1 MKLFILYLFSFQAFI
16 FPQIKPVPGLFS
28 KEEIQNAIE
37 LLGSDSLGGR
47 GTGTQGEAI
56 AAEYIGHQLKNMN
69 ITPVGTDNSYYQFIP
84 LLGNIPLKSSNLI
97 INSGNKK
104 YHSKLDKDYLMYT
117 AGEQTFIPNP
127 LPLVF
132 VGYGI
137 IAPEFDYNDYQSV
150 NVEGKIAVML
160 SGEPSSDDPEFFYGR
175 EETIYSRPD
184 AKQRLAISRGASG
197 SIIIPYKKD
206 WDKSFWEHFKMQ
218 FAFENV
224 NLPYNAANNFSILFN
239 PLRAGIL
246 FSGSGY
252 SLKDVYSMHKKNSMK
267 SFPLKTELSFSGK
280 FKEREFT
287 SKNIIGMIEG
297 NDPVLKDSYLIISAH
312 YDHLG
317 IGPAVKGDSV
327 YNGVQDNA
335 MGVAALLQLA
345 KALKKHQSEI
355 KRSVIFIFLT
365 GEEKGLIGS
374 SYYVAHPVVPL
385 YKTIADIN
393 VDGIASFDEFKSI
406 IGIGTEFSSLNKFF
420 GNTAER
426 TGLKI
431 GKIPDIFDRSNA
443 FYLSDQLSFALA
455 GIPSIITMDG
465 IDYKHLSKEE
475 GIERFINYSEKV
487 YHTPFD
493 DLSQK
498 IDFNA
503 SIEHINFLYNL
514 IFNLVNSKETPEWN
528 EGTPFINARLRSIA
542 EKK

>member
-1 MKLFILYLFSFQAFI
+1 MKLVILYLFLFQVLI
-16 FPQIKPVPGLFS
+16 FPQVREMPDLFS
-28 KEEIQNAIE
+28 KEEIKKTIE
-37 LLGSDSLGGR
+37 TLGSDSLGGR
-47 GTGTQGEAI
+47 GTGTQGEEI
-56 AAEYIGHQLKNMN
+56 AAEYIGRKLKSFG
-69 ITPVGTDNSYYQFIP
+69 ITPFGTGNSYYQFIP
-84 LLGNIPLKSSNLI
+84 LIGNIPLKSSTLI
-97 INSGNKK
+97 INSGNEK
-104 YHSKLDKDYLMYT
+104 YHCKLNDDYLMYT

-137 IAPEFDYNDYQSV
+137 VAPEFDYNDYQSV
-150 NVEGKIAVML
+150 DVEGKIAVML
-160 SGEPSSDDPEFFYGR
+160 SGEPPSDDPGFFYGK

-197 SIIIPYKKD
+197 SIIIPYKNN
-206 WDKSFWEHFKMQ
+206 WDNSIWENFKIK
-218 FAFENV
+218 FTFENV
-224 NLPYNAANNFSILFN
+224 KLPYNAASNFSILFN
-239 PLRAGIL
+239 PLKAGML

-252 SLKDVYSMHKKNSMK
+252 SLEDVYNMHKKNSMK
-267 SFPLKTELSFSGK
+267 SFPLKTELSFKGN
-280 FKEREFT
+280 FRGREFT

-297 NDPVLKDSYLIISAH
+297 NDPVLKDSYLIVSAH

-317 IGPAVKGDSV
+317 VGPTVKGDSI
-327 YNGVQDNA
+327 YNGVLDNA
-335 MGVAALLQLA
+335 MGVAALLQLS
-345 KALKKHQSEI
+345 KALKEHRKEFKH
-355 KRSVIFIFLT
+355 SVIFLFLT

-374 SYYVAHPVVPL
+374 SFYVAHPVIPL

-393 VDGIASFDEFKSI
+393 VDGIAAFDEFNSI

-420 GNTAER
+420 KETADR
-426 TGLKI
+426 MGLSV
-431 GKIPDIFDRSNA
+431 GKIPDIFDQSDA

-465 IDYKHLSKEE
+465 IDYKHISKEK
-475 GIERFINYSEKV
+475 GIERFINYSERV

-498 IDFNA
+498 INFKA

-514 IFNLVNSKETPEWN
+514 ILDLLNSENTPEWN

-542 EKK
+542 EMK